1 MIQLWKLWSPETTSS
16 YSVLGRTLGGYLIVG
31 FDFAFVVA
39 IYFVTTR
46 HFGWWT
52 PSDALFEPNL
62 LATYLPWLSGV
73 AQSLQAGFWEECL
86 FRAVP
91 LAGAALIGQR
101 LGKRNLCIVI
111 AFVLQALVFGAGHAN
126 YPSQPAYARLVELI
140 IPSFVFGGIYLTYG
154 LLTSIISH
162 FVFDVVW
169 FSLPLFISTAKG
181 IWIDRAMVILL
192 TLTPLWVVL
201 RARLKKGAWGTV
213 PEEAYN
219 SAWKPNDPRVEMG
232 ATRAHRDQ

>member
-1 MIQLWKLWSPETTSS
+1 MQ
-16 YSVLGRTLGGYLIVG
+16 
-31 FDFAFVVA
+31 
-39 IYFVTTR
+39 
-46 HFGWWT
+46 
-52 PSDALFEPNL
+52 LFEPNL
-62 LATYLPWLSGV
+62 LATYFPWLSGV

-101 LGKRNLCIVI
+101 LGKRKLCIVI
-111 AFVLQALVFGAGHAN
+111 AFILQALIFGAGHAN

-201 RARLKKGAWGTV
+201 RARLKKGSLGDCSGRGLQSCL
-213 PEEAYN
+213 EAQRTKSRN
-219 SAWKPNDPRVEMG
+219 RAQLELPRSVNFAPG
-232 ATRAHRDQ
+232 SRCVG